1 MKVKLLPISLV
12 VLQVLLLSA
21 FAWLLFYA
29 LHEATC
35 KPGAA
40 TTDGYG
46 AGGSATGCHAFGV
59 VGVLASTA
67 LLAGLWYAT
76 RLQQRNLRTSEKRF
90 QSLCEQV
97 QHISVQGYD
106 SNHRVIF
113 WNSASEKLY
122 GYSREEAMGRRLED
136 LIIPSDQRQ
145 AVSELIDRWL
155 AENKPVPSGELVLRR
170 KDGAPVNVFSSHTM
184 QYDSRG
190 NAELYCVDVDIS
202 QNKQSEQTIWQQ
214 ANFDALTQLPNRAM
228 FRERLARE
236 IMQSGRNDAKLALL
250 YLDLD
255 NFKAVNDTLGHGTG
269 DLLLQEAARRL
280 LSCVRDTDT
289 VARSGGDEFAVM
301 LADLHDPD
309 RISDVSETILRRMAE
324 PFHLGSQPV
333 YLSSSIGITC
343 FPDDAVDAD
352 AMIQNADQAMYAAK
366 DEGRNRC
373 RYFTTAMQKTAQDRM
388 RLTNDLRNAL
398 PLEQLELHYQP
409 IVELTSGRIHKA
421 EALLRW
427 RHPVRGVVSP
437 AEFIPVAEDTGLIVG
452 IGDWVFREG
461 ARIAARYRATHDP
474 DFQISVNTSAVQ
486 YRQGGID
493 HAAWLA
499 HLQRLGLPGKSMLVE
514 ITESVIMDSHS
525 AAPEQLPKF
534 RHAGIQVAIDDFGT
548 GYSSLAY
555 LTLFDLDF
563 LKIDRSFVANLAP
576 GSSSLA
582 LCEAIIAMAHRIG
595 LAVVAEGIETQEQ
608 RDLLAAAG
616 CDYGQGYLFSRPL
629 DLAAFDAF
637 LSKQRERQ
645 SIPA

>member
-1 MKVKLLPISLV
+1 MKVKLLPISLI
-12 VLQVLLLSA
+12 VLQVLLLGA

-29 LHEATC
+29 LHEARC
-35 KPGAA
+35 GASVA
-40 TTDGYG
+40 
-46 AGGSATGCHAFGV
+46 AGVGRLDEIALGCHAFGA
-59 VGVLASTA
+59 VGLLASA
-67 LLAGLWYAT
+67 VLLGGLWYT
-76 RLQQRNLRTSEKRF
+76 SRLQQRHLRISEKRF
-90 QSLCEQV
+90 QSLCDQV
-97 QHISVQGYD
+97 QNISVQGYD
-106 SNHRVIF
+106 RNHRVIY
-113 WNSASEKLY
+113 WNAASEKLY
-122 GYSREEAMGRRLED
+122 GYSREEVMGRRIED

-145 AVSELIDRWL
+145 FVSETIDQWL
-155 AENKPVPSGELVLRR
+155 ADQKPIPSGELVLRR

-202 QNKQSEQTIWQQ
+202 QNKQSEQMIWQQ
-214 ANFDALTQLPNRAM
+214 ANFDPLTQLPNRAM

-236 IMQSGRNDAKLALL
+236 ILQSIRNDAKMALL

-280 LSCVRDTDT
+280 LSCVRDADT
-289 VARSGGDEFAVM
+289 VARSGGDEFAVI

-324 PFHLGSQPV
+324 PFLLGNQPI

-373 RYFTTAMQKTAQDRM
+373 RYFTSAMQKTAQDRM
-388 RLTNDLRNAL
+388 RLTNDLRSAL
-398 PLEQLELHYQP
+398 SLEQFELHYQP
-409 IVELTSGRIHKA
+409 IVELATGRVRKA
-421 EALLRW
+421 EGLLRW
-427 RHPVRGVVSP
+427 RHPMRGVVSP

-461 ARIAARYRATHDP
+461 ARVAARCRATHDP
-474 DFQISVNTSAVQ
+474 EFQISINTSAVQ
-486 YRQGGID
+486 YREGGID

-499 HLQRLGLPGKSMLVE
+499 HLQRLGLPGEAMLVE

-563 LKIDRSFVANLAP
+563 LKIDRSFVANLAV

-608 RDLLAAAG
+608 CDLLAAAG

-629 DLAAFDAF
+629 DLASFETFIADRGRIA
-637 LSKQRERQ
+637 L
-645 SIPA
+645 PA